1 MIQLTDGAELDV
13 YIPDKLNECSLDQL
27 LILQKLRVES
37 EDVAEFSVGF
47 LKMCMPDEV
56 FDELVALCEVD
67 FLAGIAVQVS
77 EYFVQSEGF
86 LTIQKI
92 PELLVKD
99 MVLIGPKD
107 CIANLCFGQFV
118 EAETQFLLYFKTQKE
133 QHLNSLISILYRPR
147 GELSYNNE
155 TNAAVAVALK
165 KVELEIK
172 LIIHAYYLGC
182 REYLK
187 NRFKVAFPNR
197 KTDDNAPKLLFS
209 DITKMQAAYNAKM
222 VQYAKSPER
231 KKEVF
236 LENVY
241 TVFEFIEYDIV
252 EYQETLNQ
260 LKK

>member
-13 YIPDKLNECSLDQL
+13 YIPQSLNECSLDQL
-27 LILQKLRVES
+27 LILQKIRVES
-37 EDVAEFSVGF
+37 EDVADFSVDF
-47 LKMCMPDEV
+47 FRLCMPDEV
-56 FDELVALCEVD
+56 FDELVALCDVE
-67 FLAGIAVQVS
+67 LLGGMAVQAADM
-77 EYFVQSEGF
+77 FLQSEGY
-86 LTIQKI
+86 LTMQKI
-92 PELLVKD
+92 PELLIKD
-99 MVLIGPKD
+99 TVFVGPKD

-133 QHLNSLISILYRPR
+133 QHLNSLVSILYRPR
-147 GELSYNNE
+147 GEISYNNE
-155 TNAAVAVALK
+155 TNAAVADGLK

-182 REYLK
+182 REYLN
-187 NRFKVAFPNR
+187 NRFKVAFPKKKAND
-197 KTDDNAPKLLFS
+197 KAPKLLFS

-241 TVFEFIEYDIV
+241 TVFEFIEYDIL
-252 EYQETLNQ
+252 EYQEMVNQ